1 MAIRQSQR
9 LRIRQQRLDIIATIL
24 ARGIFTLSGISEA
37 LEKDYNIVT
46 RNGKRL
52 SSTSISRDLKAV
64 DEMLL
69 QRSVETHKTVKVRQ
83 QLKLEYLY
91 REAVEA
97 WVKSKQDKEVTTQE
111 SSSSGKARDI
121 QRPEED
127 LDLPDNLKVSI
138 RTEKQAGDPALLNA
152 ARSVLADITKLWGL
166 NDPALIDIAV
176 SQTPL
181 VNSTS
186 VHEAMTELKDWEQD
200 IKAIEG
206 QVKEV

>member
-37 LEKDYNIVT
+37 LEKDYSIVT

-97 WVKSKQDKEVTTQE
+97 WIKSKQDKETTTQE
-111 SSSSGKARDI
+111 SSDDGKA
-121 QRPEED
+121 
-127 LDLPDNLKVSI
+127 KVSI
-138 RTEKQAGDPALLNA
+138 RTEKQVGDPAFLTA
-152 ARSVLADITKLWGL
+152 ARSVSADITKLWGL

-176 SQTPL
+176 SQAPPI
-181 VNSTS
+181 NSTS
-186 VHEAMTELKDWEQD
+186 VHEAMTELEQWEQD